1 MAIFSIAVLHYQR
14 VNHIKSPS
22 FLDEIAIIRGDPRL
36 CMLELLLGQGELLLH
51 ALVLLPQP
59 LGNRPINMSMMI

>member
-1 MAIFSIAVLHYQR
+1 
-14 VNHIKSPS
+14 
-22 FLDEIAIIRGDPRL
+22 LDEIAIIRGDPRL

-59 LGNRPINMSMMI
+59 LGNRPKNMNMMI